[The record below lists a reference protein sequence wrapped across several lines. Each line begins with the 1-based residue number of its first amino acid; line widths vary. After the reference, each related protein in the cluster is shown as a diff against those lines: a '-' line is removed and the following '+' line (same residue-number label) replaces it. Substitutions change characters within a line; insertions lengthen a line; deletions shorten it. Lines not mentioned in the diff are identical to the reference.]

1 MAMSGVE
8 VDPECKVAYDETLM
22 GHMYR
27 YVTFKIDGGKIC
39 IDKVRLAA
47 FSCLFVDSY
56 FWLIEWIRHLDL
68 TLLKDDTI
76 VLNC

>member
-8 VDPECKVAYDETLM
+8 VDPECKVAFDETLM

-47 FSCLFVDSY
+47 FSCLFVDRY
-56 FWLIEWIRHLDL
+56 F
-68 TLLKDDTI
+68 
-76 VLNC
+76 